1 MAETQRTV
9 SETYTLLADNT
20 SGNISPQ
27 DLRDGFETWRIGH
40 GQIAVSASDAAA
52 ITISDTVSYFEVTNP
67 VWTVGGALH
76 NFDESGGNGRLTYTG
91 VADTV
96 VHIACSISMTSGS
109 NNQTLH
115 WRIGLT
121 GVTDAT
127 SEVQRRI
134 MTGTDVGST
143 ALHLITT
150 MSTNDYLSLWVRN
163 ATGANNVT
171 LEVGNLQAMAMA
183 D

>member
-1 MAETQRTV
+1 
-9 SETYTLLADNT
+9 
-20 SGNISPQ
+20 
-27 DLRDGFETWRIGH
+27 
-40 GQIAVSASDAAA
+40 
-52 ITISDTVSYFEVTNP
+52 
-67 VWTVGGALH
+67 
-76 NFDESGGNGRLTYTG
+76 
-91 VADTV
+91 
-96 VHIACSISMTSGS
+96 MTSGS